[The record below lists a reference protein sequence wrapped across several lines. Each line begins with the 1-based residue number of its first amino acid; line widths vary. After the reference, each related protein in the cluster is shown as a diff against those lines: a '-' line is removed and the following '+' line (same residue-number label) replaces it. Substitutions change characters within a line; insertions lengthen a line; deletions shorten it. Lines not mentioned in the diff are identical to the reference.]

1 VTRLLYRIASWCA
14 RHAIWV
20 IIAWVTVLIGLNGLN
35 QALPPAGQQEFSL
48 SGTDSAAALTLMT
61 RAFPGTA
68 SDANPLVIS
77 GGDDLSTGSGLRTIK
92 RLERT
97 VAELE
102 TVATVGSPR
111 DNPGQLSEDQQTAL
125 IMVTVVDRY
134 VGDPDIATEILDLAE
149 QAAPHHAVAL
159 GGLLGSSIS
168 EADTQISER
177 LGLLAAVVVLL
188 LTLRGVWAAAIPL
201 INAIVTISVGIAI
214 VELLGR
220 VVLIPTVA
228 PVLGTML
235 GLGVGI
241 DYALFLVI
249 RHRTLLRKGFETAD
263 AAGRTAGTSGAGI
276 VFAGTTLILALSG
289 LALTGISFLAWMGFA
304 AAIVVA
310 VAVLASATLVPAILG
325 LLGRRVLRNGHG
337 KVEHEND
344 DHLDHGMWARIA
356 DSVTARPWVFTIGS
370 VAILLTMAAPMLTM
384 SFGQT
389 DAGDLPKTTTAY
401 QANQLMVSGFGA
413 GSTGPL
419 LIATQMNRAAEA
431 PKDTPADPGTDPR
444 SQDPRLERLQDDL
457 ANTPGIE
464 SVGDAFVSPGGGVA
478 AIRVTPNAGPAD
490 PATAA
495 LIANLREEVLPTATY
510 GEDMDAHVGGASAL
524 YIDLTGVMG
533 NRLPYFI
540 LGVVT
545 LSGLLLMI
553 AYRSIV
559 IPVKAAAMNLLSI
572 AAAYGVVVAVF
583 DWGWGSELLGLEEL
597 VPIETFIPM
606 MMFAVLFGLSMD
618 YEVFL
623 LTAFREQWAKTGD
636 MTVSVRRGL
645 TDTGQ
650 VVTSAAAIM
659 VVVFASFI
667 LVPDPVIKMFGVGL
681 ATAVLVDATIVRSL
695 LVPALM
701 VLAAQW
707 TWWLPN
713 WLDRALPEL
722 HVEGDPAALETIGEK
737 PEHHDP
743 ETTAKG
749 NSPSTA
755 VLPVAIGVV
764 IAWIVGSRFNDYSPM
779 VSFQDVAIAIS
790 AIVGG
795 IVVWLP
801 AGMPG
806 AGRARGTRLAM
817 LVAGASVLALV
828 YTGLSGLIPHT
839 SRVAGQTAAW
849 GLLLLALL
857 IVLTPVRRYGLPL
870 IFGGIVMAVTLGVGA
885 DDIAADDMAL
895 IRNALLPALLAG
907 FLAIL
912 IDRIVS
918 KPKQAAR
925 PDDSDS
931 PSAADEDA
939 ATPAKTD
946 EHSEVGR

>member
-1 VTRLLYRIASWCA
+1 MTRLLYRVASWCA

-20 IIAWVTVLIGLNGLN
+20 IIAWVTLVIGLNGLN

-48 SGTDSAAALTLMT
+48 SGTDSSAALTLMR

-68 SDANPLVIS
+68 SDANPLVVS
-77 GGDDLSTGSGLRTIK
+77 GGEDLSKGSGLRTI
-92 RLERT
+92 ED
-97 VAELE
+97 VAEEIGELD

-111 DNPGQLSEDQQTAL
+111 DNPSLYSDDKQTA
-125 IMVTVVDRY
+125 IIQVTVIDRY
-134 VGDPDIATEILDLAE
+134 VGDPDVATEILNVAN
-149 QAAPHHAVAL
+149 QTAPHNEVAL

-168 EADTQISER
+168 NADTQMSER
-177 LGLLAAVVVLL
+177 LGLLAAVIVLM
-188 LTLRGVWAAAIPL
+188 LTLRRIWAAAIPL
-201 INAIVTISVGIAI
+201 INAIVTIGVGIAI
-214 VELLGR
+214 IELLGR

-241 DYALFLVI
+241 DYALFLVT
-249 RHRTLLRKGFETAD
+249 RHRSLLSGGFETAD

-276 VFAGTTLILALSG
+276 VFAGITLILAVSG

-310 VAVLASATLVPAILG
+310 IAVLASATLVPAILG
-325 LLGRRVLRNGHG
+325 LLGRRVLRKEHDDLY
-337 KVEHEND
+337 HEND
-344 DHLDHGMWARIA
+344 EHLDRGMWAKIA
-356 DSVTARPWVFTIGS
+356 DRVTAKPWMFTMVS
-370 VAILLTMAAPMLTM
+370 VAILLSMAAPMLTM

-389 DAGDLPKTTTAY
+389 DAGDLPKSTTAY
-401 QANQLMVSGFGA
+401 QANEFMVAGYGP

-419 LIATQMNRAAEA
+419 LVANQMNRAAEA
-431 PKDTPADPGTDPR
+431 PNGVVLEPGTDPR
-444 SQDPRLERLQDDL
+444 AQDPRLNELQHTL
-457 ANTPGIE
+457 ENTPGIE
-464 SVGDAFVSPGGGVA
+464 SVGSIFVSPDGGVA
-478 AIRVTPNAGPAD
+478 AIRVTPITGPAD
-490 PATAA
+490 PETAE
-495 LIANLREEVLPTATY
+495 LIANLRDNVLPAATS
-510 GEDMDAHVGGASAL
+510 GADMQAHVGGASAL
-524 YIDLTGVMG
+524 FMDLTAVIGE
-533 NRLPYFI
+533 RLPYFI

-545 LSGLLLMI
+545 LSGMLLMI

-583 DWGWGSELLGLEEL
+583 DWGWGAEWIGLDEL

-623 LTAFREQWAKTGD
+623 LTAFREHWAKTGD

-645 TDTGQ
+645 ADTGQ
-650 VVTSAAAIM
+650 LVTSAAAIM

-667 LVPDPVIKMFGVGL
+667 LVPDPVTKMFGVGL

-707 TWWLPN
+707 TWWLPK

-722 HVEGDPAALETIGEK
+722 HVEGDPAALDTIEGE
-737 PEHHDP
+737 P
-743 ETTAKG
+743 ETQGPETMVEAT
-749 NSPSTA
+749 SPSTA
-755 VLPVAIGVV
+755 ILPVAIGVV
-764 IAWIVGSRFNDYSPM
+764 TAWIVGSRFNAASPQM
-779 VSFQDVAIAIS
+779 PFQDMAIAVS
-790 AIVGG
+790 AVVGG

-801 AGMPG
+801 TGMPG
-806 AGRARGTRLAM
+806 AGRARGVRMVMVL
-817 LVAGASVLALV
+817 AGAGILAV
-828 YTGLSGLIPHT
+828 VFGALSGFIPHT
-839 SRVAGQTAAW
+839 SQVPGQMVAW

-857 IVLTPVRRYGLPL
+857 IVLTPMRRYGLSL
-870 IFGGIVMAVTLGVGA
+870 LLGGITMAVTLGVGA
-885 DDIAADDMAL
+885 QDITADYTVF
-895 IRNALLPALLAG
+895 IRNALLPAFMAG

-918 KPKQAAR
+918 TP
-925 PDDSDS
+925 PDAVEPN
-931 PSAADEDA
+931 PSARNDA
-939 ATPAKTD
+939 AQDPTHTTSGA
-946 EHSEVGR
+946 E